1 MDNGMNRTLLRNVI
15 TLALLT
21 TPNIANADART
32 QAMGGAGTASG
43 SYLAGAFYNPALVAI
58 YNRKDDFGILLPV
71 IGAEYQDIND
81 MRDKVDGMQNTIKG
95 LDISDPVAVTN
106 AVNELQDLDG
116 SRFLI
121 TARVAGA
128 IAIPNKFISASLFTQ
143 SYVEAISLPNIATS
157 KAGDDAVEQEIRP
170 IYDTTVT
177 LTGFQIS
184 EVGIALAKYVDFMG
198 QHFTVGV
205 SPKYQYFGAYNYSTT
220 VEDFDVDKY
229 DDDKVTDSAFNLDVG
244 VIWFYGPFR
253 LGFAG
258 KNLIEQELVTENVT
272 VTTTGPSSYPAYT
285 PSVLNYQFVYELK
298 PQYTVGGA
306 FETHYFTLTT
316 DVDLN
321 TQTRFKGFDDDTR
334 MFRVGA
340 EFNLLGQIQLRGGYR
355 VDLENNLEDT
365 YTAGIG
371 FSPGDLFRLDVA
383 ASYANPDAA
392 GVSMNW
398 SFAF

>member
-1 MDNGMNRTLLRNVI
+1 MNRKILTNAILFGCLSSP
-15 TLALLT
+15 ALVL
-21 TPNIANADART
+21 ADART
-32 QAMGGAGTASG
+32 EAMGGAGTATG

-58 YNRKDDFGILLPV
+58 YNRKDDFGIMLPA
-71 IGAEYQDIND
+71 IGFEYQDIND
-81 MRDKVDGMQNTIKG
+81 MRDKVDGMQDTIKG
-95 LDISDPVAVTN
+95 LDISDPVAVNN
-106 AVNELQDLDG
+106 AVNELNGLDG
-116 SRFLI
+116 TRFLI
-121 TARVAGA
+121 TGRVAGA
-128 IAIPNKFISASLFTQ
+128 IAIPNRFISASLFVQ

-157 KAGDDAVEQEIRP
+157 KVGDDPTEAAIRP
-170 IYDTTVT
+170 IYDSTVT

-184 EVGIALAKYVDFMG
+184 EVGIALAKYVDFLG

-205 SPKYQYFGAYNYSTT
+205 SPKYQYFGAYNYTAT

-229 DDDKVTDSAFNLDVG
+229 SDDKVTDDAFNVDVG

-253 LGFAG
+253 LGLAG
-258 KNLIEQELVTENVT
+258 KNLIKQELVTENVT

-285 PSVLNYQFVYELK
+285 STVSNYQYTYEIK
-298 PQYTVGGA
+298 PLYTVGGA

-316 DVDLN
+316 DIDLN
-321 TQTRFKGFDDDTR
+321 KETRFKNFDDDTR
-334 MFRVGA
+334 MLRMGA

-355 VDLENNLEDT
+355 IDLEDNLEDT

-371 FSPGDLFRLDVA
+371 FSPGDMFRLDVA
-383 ASYANPDAA
+383 ASYANADAA